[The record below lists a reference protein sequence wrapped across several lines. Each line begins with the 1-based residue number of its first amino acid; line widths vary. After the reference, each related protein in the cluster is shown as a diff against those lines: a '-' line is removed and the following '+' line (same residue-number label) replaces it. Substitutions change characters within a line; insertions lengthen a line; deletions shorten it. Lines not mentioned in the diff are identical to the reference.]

1 MASKP
6 AVLLM
11 VGHVMIHSR
20 ENTSLAARTARAQQ
34 NDALDLKFGYER
46 HISPH
51 DRVGWLINIHPV
63 SESEGGGGGGERGS
77 GREGAT

>member
-1 MASKP
+1 
-6 AVLLM
+6 
-11 VGHVMIHSR
+11 MIHCR
-20 ENTSLAARTARAQQ
+20 EDTSLAARTARAQQ

-63 SESEGGGGGGERGS
+63 SEREGGGGGWEG
-77 GREGAT
+77 GRI